1 MILILKEMK
10 SEINQSIIAQG
21 GSNVSDANIKNNS
34 INVNQIKRASF
45 LKGFLSGVASSLVAT
60 ALWQLFQDYL

>member
-1 MILILKEMK
+1 MK

-34 INVNQIKRASF
+34 INVNQVKRASF
-45 LKGFLSGVASSLVAT
+45 LKGLLSGVASSLVAT
-60 ALWQLFQDYL
+60 ALWQVFQDYL

>member
-1 MILILKEMK
+1 MK

>member
-1 MILILKEMK
+1 MK

-21 GSNVSDANIKNNS
+21 GSNVSDANIRNNN
-34 INVNQIKRASF
+34 INVNQVKRASF

>member
-10 SEINQSIIAQG
+10 SKINQSIIAQG

-34 INVNQIKRASF
+34 INVNQVKRASF

>member
-34 INVNQIKRASF
+34 ININQVKRASF
-45 LKGFLSGVASSLVAT
+45 LKGVLSGVASSLVAT

>member
-1 MILILKEMK
+1 MK

-21 GSNVSDANIKNNS
+21 GSNVSDTRIKNNN
-34 INVNQIKRASF
+34 INQIKRASF

-60 ALWQLFQDYL
+60 ALWQLIQTYLYLN

>member
-34 INVNQIKRASF
+34 INVNQVKRASF
-45 LKGFLSGVASSLVAT
+45 LKGFLSGIASSLVAT

>member
-34 INVNQIKRASF
+34 INVNQVKRASF
-45 LKGFLSGVASSLVAT
+45 LKGLLSGVASSLVAT

>member
-34 INVNQIKRASF
+34 ININQVKRASF

>member
-34 INVNQIKRASF
+34 INVNQVKRASF
-45 LKGFLSGVASSLVAT
+45 LKGLLSGVVSSLVAT
-60 ALWQLFQDYL
+60 ALWQLF